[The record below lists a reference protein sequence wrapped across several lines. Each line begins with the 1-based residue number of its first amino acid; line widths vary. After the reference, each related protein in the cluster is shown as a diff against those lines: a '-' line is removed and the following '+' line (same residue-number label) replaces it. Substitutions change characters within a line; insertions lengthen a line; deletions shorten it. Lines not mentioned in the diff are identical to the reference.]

1 MAPDRR
7 IAALAAA
14 IAATA
19 AWLLPHDAAAG
30 DARTTRIETRP
41 FYGATV
47 TLEHGV
53 RVFRALPPHGNVI
66 INPGG
71 VTPLHL
77 GIEQHR
83 SYNYNYHY
91 GPDAAAAG
99 NGGYGAPAYAAPA
112 HGSYGTYGGYGAR
125 RGYAAKPLHGH
136 RAHFGASQVHG
147 RHGHGGQRGHGGHH
161 GGGHGGGKR

>member
-1 MAPDRR
+1 MALDRR
-7 IAALAAA
+7 TLAAA
-14 IAATA
+14 AAA
-19 AWLLPHDAAAG
+19 SLLPLASALAG
-30 DARTTRIETRP
+30 DAQTTRIETRP

-83 SYNYNYHY
+83 SYNYNY
-91 GPDAAAAG
+91 GAPAAADG
-99 NGGYGAPAYAAPA
+99 SGGYHGGGGHGGYGAPV
-112 HGSYGTYGGYGAR
+112 HGGYGSHGGYGHGGAVAR
-125 RGYAAKPLHGH
+125 PAH
-136 RAHFGASQVHG
+136 RAHYGARHGHHG
-147 RHGHGGQRGHGGHH
+147 RHGHGGYRGHGSH
-161 GGGHGGGKR
+161 GGGHGGGGKR

>member
-1 MAPDRR
+1 MVLDRR
-7 IAALAAA
+7 TLAAA
-14 IAATA
+14 AAA
-19 AWLLPHDAAAG
+19 SLLPLASALAG
-30 DARTTRIETRP
+30 SAQTTRIETRP

-83 SYNYNYHY
+83 SYNHNYNYNY
-91 GPDAAAAG
+91 GADAGGGYGNGAYG
-99 NGGYGAPAYAAPA
+99 NGGYGAPV
-112 HGSYGTYGGYGAR
+112 YGGHGGAVGGHGGSVARSPYPHRAHYGAR
-125 RGYAAKPLHGH
+125 HG
-136 RAHFGASQVHG
+136 SHG
-147 RHGHGGQRGHGGHH
+147 KHGHGGH
-161 GGGHGGGKR
+161 GGHGGGKR